1 MTWRK
6 RSVNDGEDIQMKSL
20 FAADIQDNQL
30 VDSMFLVA
38 TKTHG
43 VTKTGNSYLTLK
55 LIDKSGEI
63 EARVWERAEDLGRGF
78 DKNDF
83 VRVRG
88 QATLYQGRMQLR
100 VQDVMRIDGSRVS
113 PDDFLPKSAFEP
125 AIMLEEL
132 QTILR
137 GMKNPFL
144 LALAEGF
151 FADDELIDLLSQA
164 PGAKTIHH
172 PYLSGLLEHTLS
184 LLKLILR
191 VVDNYS
197 GIDTDLLLMGGF
209 LHDIGK
215 VYEFT
220 FDRAVD
226 YTDAGQLLGHLVM
239 EVEMVTKKIDAIPEF
254 PPELA
259 LLLKHLLVSHHG
271 AYEFGSPKL
280 PQTVEAVI
288 LHSLDDLDGKI
299 QAIQNMP
306 EKAPGSKWT
315 AFHRAYGRS
324 FFRATRTKPES
335 ETES

>member
-1 MTWRK
+1 
-6 RSVNDGEDIQMKSL
+6 MKSL
-20 FAADIQDNQL
+20 YAADIRDNQW
-30 VDSMFLVA
+30 VDTMFLVA
-38 TKTHG
+38 IKNHG

-55 LIDKSGEI
+55 LIDRSGDI
-63 EARVWERAEDLGRGF
+63 EGRVWERADDLGRGF
-78 DKNDF
+78 EKNDF

-88 QATLYQGRMQLR
+88 QATLYQGKMQLR
-100 VQDVMRIDGSRVS
+100 VQDVVRVEDS
-113 PDDFLPKSAFEP
+113 KVEAEDFLPKSALDP
-125 AIMLEEL
+125 DAMLEEL
-132 QTILR
+132 QALLR
-137 GMKNPFL
+137 TMKNPHL
-144 LALAEGF
+144 LALAEAC
-151 FADDELIDLLSQA
+151 FADAELMRLLRQA

-184 LLKLILR
+184 LVKLIQK
-191 VVDNYS
+191 VVVHYQ
-197 GIDTDLLLMGGF
+197 GIDGDLLLMGGF

-239 EVEMVTKKIDAIPEF
+239 EVEMINKKIEAIADF
-254 PPELA
+254 PAELA

-280 PQTVEAVI
+280 PQTVEAVM

-299 QAIQNMP
+299 QAIQNMA
-306 EKAPGSKWT
+306 EKEPGSKWT

-324 FFRATRTKPES
+324 FFRNKLADP
-335 ETES
+335 